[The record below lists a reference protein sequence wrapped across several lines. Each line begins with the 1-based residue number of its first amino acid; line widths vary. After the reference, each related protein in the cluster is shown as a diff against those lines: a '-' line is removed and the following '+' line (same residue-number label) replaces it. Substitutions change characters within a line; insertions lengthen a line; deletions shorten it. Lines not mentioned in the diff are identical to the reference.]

1 MGKIGYVYMRVA
13 DQIAQRISDGVYSP
27 GQRLPGEVAMAD
39 ELGVARLTVRRAMR
53 ELRERGLVVT
63 LPAKGTFVAE
73 DEGS

>member
-13 DQIAQRISDGVYSP
+13 DEVAKRIGRGEYQP
-27 GQRLPGEVAMAD
+27 GQRLPGEIALAD
-39 ELGVARLTVRRAMR
+39 ELGVARLTVRRAVR

-73 DEGS
+73 RE